1 VGSLSADAQS
11 ARERLLGLGF
21 TEADAGV
28 LLAHFLDAER
38 RGKFGQ
44 GLARVAWLETR
55 ADLDPRARPA
65 AVVEE
70 ESYARWDSR
79 GALGYLTLEA
89 IVQAQLASPPRR
101 SRLIVSDASP
111 TGMLGYWVRRLAHAG
126 LVALLTAVSPRRL
139 GHPAGGP
146 PLTGT
151 NPIAIAV
158 PSSDGRPV
166 VADVSM
172 AAVTH
177 GDVLRG
183 AAEAADIVPFGGDQ
197 AHKSFALAVGLQLF
211 CETLAGPDR
220 AAVMLIARPQCDRVP
235 AFREL
240 AQGTRLPGDR

>member
-1 VGSLSADAQS
+1 LDADAQS
-11 ARERLLGLGF
+11 ARERLLALGF
-21 TEADAGV
+21 TAADASI
-28 LLAHFLDAER
+28 LLAHFIDAER
-38 RGKFGQ
+38 RGKPGQ
-44 GLARVAWLETR
+44 GLARVAWLEAR
-55 ADLDPRARPA
+55 GNLNPRARPA
-65 AVVEE
+65 AVIEE

-111 TGMLGYWVRRLAHAG
+111 TGVLGYWVRRLAQAG
-126 LVALLTAVSPRRL
+126 FVALLAAISPRRL
-139 GHPAGGP
+139 AHPAGGP

-158 PSSDGRPV
+158 PSSDGHPV

-172 AAVTH
+172 ASVTH

-183 AAEAADIVPFGGDQ
+183 AAKEPDIVPFGGDQ

-211 CETLAGPDR
+211 CEALAGPEQ
-220 AAVMLIARPQCDRVP
+220 AAVMLIARPDCDPVP
-235 AFREL
+235 AFRAL
-240 AQGTRLPGDR
+240 AQRARLPGDR